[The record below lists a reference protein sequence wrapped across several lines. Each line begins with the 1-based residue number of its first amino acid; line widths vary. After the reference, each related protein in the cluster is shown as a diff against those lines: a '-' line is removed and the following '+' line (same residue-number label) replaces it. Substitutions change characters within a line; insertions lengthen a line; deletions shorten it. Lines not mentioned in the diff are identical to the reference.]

1 MSSLLMTPLLF
12 VCPVAA
18 TIIRE
23 HDGVIGVESSGI
35 RGEGSLFYFE
45 LQTVDPAPSPPE
57 TKIEIPTLLPNES
70 PENKFSSVLKPFD
83 RLSSPHAQIY
93 SVDDGDPSALLSSL
107 TPLYHRALIV
117 DDSHLVRKLLS
128 KSLDNQFRLID
139 QASDGAEAVSLVTKL
154 MQEGETI
161 NVIFLDSFMPNMG
174 GIEACRLIRALG
186 YRGVI
191 IAISGNVI
199 QEDIQE
205 FLAAGAD
212 HFIGKP
218 FKLDQLQALLSG
230 QDTVSSSPI
239 SPSVHSSCC
248 LLICLWW

>member
-1 MSSLLMTPLLF
+1 M
-12 VCPVAA
+12 
-18 TIIRE
+18 IIRE

-45 LQTVDPAPSPPE
+45 LQTVDQAPSPHE
-57 TKIEIPTLLPNES
+57 TKIENHSLLPNGATDI
-70 PENKFSSVLKPFD
+70 KFSSVLKPLD
-83 RLSSPHAQIY
+83 RLSSAHAQVY
-93 SVDDGDPSALLSSL
+93 AVDEEGPFALDSL
-107 TPLYHRALIV
+107 GSPPLYHRALVV

-128 KSLDNQFRLID
+128 KSLANQFRLID
-139 QASDGAEAVSLVTKL
+139 QASDGAEAVSLVTRL

-174 GIEACRLIRALG
+174 GIEACRLIRTLG

-199 QEDIQE
+199 HEDVQE

-212 HFIGKP
+212 HFLGKP

-230 QDTVSSSPI
+230 SHKLFSVAHYLSSLSLSLP
-239 SPSVHSSCC
+239 
-248 LLICLWW
+248 LRL